1 MGKSNFT
8 RTQSSSSEPW
18 ILFPFKYPCMLAP
31 ASSLDVGPKDGYV
44 YYHSR
49 YAGAQLATLG
59 EYSISQVKVSIM
71 LNTQILSPVVYT
83 TYNTEQIRR
92 TISPL
97 DASVWYFSV

>member
-1 MGKSNFT
+1 
-8 RTQSSSSEPW
+8 
-18 ILFPFKYPCMLAP
+18 MLAP
-31 ASSLDVGPKDGYV
+31 PIVTSLVGPKDSYI
-44 YYHSR
+44 YYHSK

-92 TISPL
+92 TISQL
-97 DASVWYFSV
+97 DNTFYFSV